1 MGGSVC
7 KGIQPDAVRIIVE
20 PHVFPMSDRKTAK
33 DAGLRGL
40 GEAIGFLEFIRKIL
54 AIKTAAVKVAAP
66 VFGQGNGKTR

>member
-1 MGGSVC
+1 
-7 KGIQPDAVRIIVE
+7 
-20 PHVFPMSDRKTAK
+20 MSDRKTAK